1 MGSGALFG
9 AIIGVGVQFYS
20 NAVRKLPLWQSPW
33 EHVLY
38 AGIGAYA
45 GTKLVEYTDRT
56 AAEVDE
62 MIKLRAE
69 KNKVLD
75 RGAAVPPLQ

>member
-1 MGSGALFG
+1 M
-9 AIIGVGVQFYS
+9 
-20 NAVRKLPLWQSPW
+20 WQSPW

-45 GTKLVEYTDRT
+45 ATKVVEYTDKT

-62 MIKLRAE
+62 MIKARAE
-69 KNKVLD
+69 KNKAL
-75 RGAAVPPLQ
+75 GLPAAGSAPPPLQ

>member
-1 MGSGALFG
+1 M
-9 AIIGVGVQFYS
+9 VS
-20 NAVRKLPLWQSPW
+20 NKQKLRMQVRKYPVWRSPW

-45 GTKLVEYTDRT
+45 GTKLVEYTDKA

-62 MIKLRAE
+62 LIKARAE
-69 KNKVLD
+69 KNKALGMPAA
-75 RGAAVPPLQ
+75 GAAPPPLQ